1 MNYNCTTHNGG
12 EKVRPITETEIDKA
26 MRREELR
33 RIARNERD
41 RELNRPGIIWTLI
54 QLIVGLYLLKLL
66 FFSAPFSLAGTAIGV
81 AAALCWLLFLF
92 SERL

>member
-1 MNYNCTTHNGG
+1 M
-12 EKVRPITETEIDKA
+12 EVRKVHPITEAEIDKA
-26 MRREELR
+26 IRQEELR
-33 RIARNERD
+33 SIARNERE

-66 FFSAPFSLAGTAIGV
+66 FFSAPFSLAGAVIG
-81 AAALCWLLFLF
+81 AAAVLCWLLFLF